1 MKHAQNLQHL
11 IDLFKDKVCSR
22 VTKIDRAFWLF
33 FLKQIY
39 CIIVVVF
46 LYSSLS
52 TALDEGFATWQT
64 FHYGK
69 KEHIAMNGILVI
81 WT

>member
-1 MKHAQNLQHL
+1 MHRTYNIWL
-11 IDLFKDKVCSR
+11 IYLKIKFLAVF

-33 FLKQIY
+33 
-39 CIIVVVF
+39 CIIVVVV
-46 LYSSLS
+46 LYGSLS